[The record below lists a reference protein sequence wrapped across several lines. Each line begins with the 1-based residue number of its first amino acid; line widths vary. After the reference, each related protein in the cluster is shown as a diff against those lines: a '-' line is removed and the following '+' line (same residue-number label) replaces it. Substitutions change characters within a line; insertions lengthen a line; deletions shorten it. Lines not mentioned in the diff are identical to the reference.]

1 MKTIRTIAVIG
12 GTGKSGRYLVQ
23 QLLQR
28 NYSIRLLLR
37 QEHIIDPKI
46 TPIWGDASNPS
57 AVQMLVNGADAL
69 ISTIGQQGN
78 ERPVFSAATAN
89 VIRSG
94 VQRYIVTTGL
104 SVNTLADQKSPWVMQ
119 ATDWMYQHYP
129 QTTHDKQRE
138 YELLEKSGLDWT
150 LVRLPMIA
158 LNKEALY
165 PGLIDSPGNEAPAVT
180 ANLIDCPG
188 NKINAT
194 SLAKFLVDQLND
206 PTFIHA
212 APFIAN
218 AE

>member
-46 TPIWGDASNPS
+46 TAIRGDASHPS

-78 ERPVFSAATAN
+78 ELPVFSAATAN

-104 SVNTLADQKSPWVMQ
+104 SVNTLADQKSPWVIQ

-129 QTTHDKQRE
+129 HTTIDKQRE
-138 YELLEKSGLDWT
+138 YELLQKSGLDWT
-150 LVRLPMIA
+150 LLRLPMIELSDEQPA
-158 LNKEALY
+158 L
-165 PGLIDSPGNEAPAVT
+165 T
-180 ANLIDCPG
+180 TNLIDCPG
-188 NKINAT
+188 KKISAG
-194 SLAKFLVDQLND
+194 SLAKFLVDQLNE
-206 PTFIHA
+206 PTFIGA